1 MPENLIILKPD
12 CDKPSA
18 GARLDRLFSRAVSDL
33 TAEAAAPAKAGAPHP
48 CLPLI
53 SLLLSGET
61 VTNAADLTRRLAAGA
76 LQNRRI
82 LFMAALDE
90 NGINAEAWA
99 MMAAIRRSPNGLEG
113 SVGALII
120 DAASEF
126 YTKDLARLVG
136 FSMNQTGCL
145 LIGRP
150 LVEGTASL
158 DNFKIIAKNLGC
170 GLEDAYVASLRDLLR
185 RLLTFEAPRFAK
197 PKLLCLHASNRE
209 TSNTLRLWNK
219 VKENLDP
226 AIAIEEVAL
235 RNGEI
240 KDCIGCHFDT
250 CMYFSRQASCFF
262 GGSIV
267 EEVCPALSECDAV
280 MMLCPNYNDAI
291 GANMAA
297 LINRLTALYRNTPF
311 SDKYLYAIIVSG
323 YSGGDIVA
331 QQLIGSLNMNKAF
344 ILPPHF
350 ALMET
355 ANAPGSIE
363 HIPHINA
370 LATEFAGEISGRL
383 CARL

>member
-1 MPENLIILKPD
+1 MPENLIILRPE
-12 CDKPSA
+12 CDEPVA
-18 GARLDRLFSRAVSDL
+18 GARLDRLFSRAADDL
-33 TAEAAAPAKAGAPHP
+33 AKDGISLEAASTITTAAALKKELAG
-48 CLPLI
+48 
-53 SLLLSGET
+53 GF
-61 VTNAADLTRRLAAGA
+61 
-76 LQNRRI
+76 LQNKRV

-90 NGINAEAWA
+90 TGVNTEAWA
-99 MMAAIRRSPNGLEG
+99 MMAAIRRAPDGLEG
-113 SVGALII
+113 SFGALVI

-136 FSMNQTGCL
+136 FAMNQTGCL
-145 LIGRP
+145 MIGRP

-170 GLEDAYVASLRDLLR
+170 GLEEAYVASLKDLVV
-185 RLLTFEAPRFAK
+185 RLLSFEAPLTAS

-240 KDCIGCHFDT
+240 KDCIGCHFET

-267 EEVCPALSECDAV
+267 EEVYPALSECDAV

-323 YSGGDIVA
+323 YSGGDIIA
-331 QQLIGSLNMNKAF
+331 QQLIGSLNMNKSF
-344 ILPPHF
+344 ILPPRF

-363 HIPHINA
+363 LIPHIDE
-370 LATEFAGEISGRL
+370 LAKEFAGEISRRL
-383 CARL
+383 G